1 MRIIIQVEI
10 IKVVVNKI
18 VNGAKNKL
26 QLLVKNEILIN
37 REKNEL

>member
-1 MRIIIQVEI
+1 MRIIIQEEI
-10 IKVVVNKI
+10 IKVVVNKV

-26 QLLVKNEILIN
+26 QLLVKHEILIN